1 MYDREF
7 ARFIK
12 IAVETLK
19 EETIYQMI
27 QQSVEYRKGKD
38 LSDVS
43 EQRYLELDLT
53 KEQREVCDVLLD
65 CRDSQ
70 NLEYADFSYIA
81 GLYDAFR
88 ILVAIFP
95 DKWDMEQMQKVL
107 CVNLKTE

>member
-7 ARFIK
+7 AKLIK

-19 EETIYQMI
+19 EETIYQMV
-27 QQSVEYRKGKD
+27 QQSAEYQKEKD
-38 LSDVS
+38 LSGLA
-43 EQRYLELDLT
+43 EELT

-81 GLYDAFR
+81 GLYDALR
-88 ILVAIFP
+88 ILVVLFP
-95 DKWDMEQMQKVL
+95 DRWDIEQIQKVL

>member
-1 MYDREF
+1 MYDKEF
-7 ARFIK
+7 TRLIK

-19 EETIYQMI
+19 EETIYQMV
-27 QQSVEYRKGKD
+27 QQSVEYLKERD
-38 LSDVS
+38 LSGLA
-43 EQRYLELDLT
+43 EERYLELDLT

-81 GLYDAFR
+81 GLYDALR
-88 ILVAIFP
+88 ILAVIFP
-95 DKWDMEQMQKVL
+95 DRWDMEQVQQAL

>member
-1 MYDREF
+1 MYDKKFTRLV
-7 ARFIK
+7 K

-19 EETIYQMI
+19 EETIYQMV
-27 QQSVEYRKGKD
+27 QQSVEYQKEKD
-38 LSDVS
+38 LSGLA
-43 EQRYLELDLT
+43 EERYLELDLT
-53 KEQREVCDVLLD
+53 KEQREVCDILLD

-88 ILVAIFP
+88 ILAVIFP
-95 DKWDMEQMQKVL
+95 NRWDMEQVKKVL